1 VEVGSSWDECS
12 DEELLVAI
20 GDGHRDALRALHD
33 RHATWL
39 ELRVARRCADRQ
51 ITEEVIQ
58 DLFVV
63 IWRNP
68 GAYRGTGE
76 VGAWMWGIAIRRL
89 MQRLRPRRPLLDRLV
104 ALRPPTG
111 ETPEEVVLGQVAH
124 GDLADALNGLAP
136 ELRAVV
142 QATILDGLTM
152 KEAAR
157 MLAIPEGTVKTRMS
171 RARTQLREALT

>member
-1 VEVGSSWDECS
+1 MEAGPDMRP
-12 DEELLVAI
+12 DTELLAAI
-20 GDGHRDALRALHD
+20 ADGDRAALRELYD
-33 RHATWL
+33 RHASWL
-39 ELRVARRCADRQ
+39 QLRVSRRCSDRQ

-63 IWRNP
+63 VWKNP
-68 GAYRGTGE
+68 AAYRGTGD
-76 VGAWMWGIAIRRL
+76 VAAWMWGIAVRRL

-104 ALRPPTG
+104 ALRSREG
-111 ETPEEVVLGQVAH
+111 ESPEEVVLAQVAH
-124 GDLADALNGLAP
+124 GDLANALNGLSP

-157 MLAIPEGTVKTRMS
+157 MLSIPEGTVKTRMS
-171 RARTQLREALT
+171 RARVQMREALT